1 MNCAEAELSTYREAT
16 FPQTLAACEHDVAL
30 AEEDLKTAINNAN
43 QLDALFERNKNVP
56 ADSASNLDRAYSIE
70 AGRQYAELEMKR
82 ARFALEVAHQKRKVL
97 NDFEKEKEKKQL
109 QAAIENAISQDL
121 ISKADLM
128 MLEAELKRSGG
139 PKPEL
144 SRSQRRALKL
154 REHAFKLDETVRG
167 KLAQIDKDGKTGAQL
182 EKEIADSTDELEAV
196 IDRAEYSNARAGF
209 RALKD
214 AIGRSCLGSCVH
226 FVSLRVLRRDTW
238 SWGNPRALRH
248 LRGG

>member
-1 MNCAEAELSTYREAT
+1 
-16 FPQTLAACEHDVAL
+16 
-30 AEEDLKTAINNAN
+30 
-43 QLDALFERNKNVP
+43 
-56 ADSASNLDRAYSIE
+56 
-70 AGRQYAELEMKR
+70 MKR

-196 IDRAEYSNARAGF
+196 IDRAESIRTPAGWVRSAQRRDRAGVASVAAF
-209 RALKD
+209 TLYHCASCGVTLGPGE
-214 AIGRSCLGSCVH
+214 IQGRCGI
-226 FVSLRVLRRDTW
+226 
-238 SWGNPRALRH
+238 
-248 LRGG
+248 